1 MNHRWWAALRPW
13 YWTLIIP
20 IAAFVI
26 VGAGWYVGNNVLAD
40 GKDSASASALEV
52 VGHNVTQKVTVPATT
67 KTVAGKKVKV
77 PAHVVTTTR
86 FVPKNG
92 ATVLSTRTVGDT
104 VLRTVQLPG
113 GGTTV
118 VTGPTRTVTT
128 TTSTTIHDPGTTIH
142 DPGTTVTGPTQ
153 TVTGPTQTITGP
165 TSTVTSTVTDVQT
178 VVSTVTETVTTT
190 PGSGPPCSTP
200 PC

>member
-1 MNHRWWAALRPW
+1 VTHRRWAALRPW

-20 IAAFVI
+20 ISIFVI

-40 GKDSASASALEV
+40 GKSAASDSLQV

-86 FVPKNG
+86 FLPTLG
-92 ATVLSTRTVGDT
+92 ASVLSVRTVGDT
-104 VLRTVQLPG
+104 ILRTVRLPG

-118 VTGPTRTVTT
+118 VSGPTQTVTT
-128 TTSTTIHDPGTTIH
+128 STPRSTVH
-142 DPGTTVTGPTQ
+142 DPGTTVHDPGPTTTVHDPGPTTTVQ
-153 TVTGPTQTITGP
+153 GPPVTVPVTVTEPGPTTTVV
-165 TSTVTSTVTDVQT
+165 TTVFSTVTVSAPPPST
-178 VVSTVTETVTTT
+178 
-190 PGSGPPCSTP
+190 
-200 PC
+200 